1 MPQPACIP
9 RAVFGV
15 PVDHVAADQDDVADE
30 ACLRADR
37 PRLLSCVAALPAEP
51 KAVLV
56 RHFGLFNTRP
66 RGLREIAAEL
76 SMSVD
81 TAHRRERQALELLR
95 EWF

>member
-9 RAVFGV
+9 QAVFGV
-15 PVDHVAADQDDVADE
+15 PVDHVAADQDDVADV

-37 PRLLSCVAALPAEP
+37 PRLLACVAALPAEP
-51 KAVLV
+51 KAVLI
-56 RHFGLFNTRP
+56 RHFGLGTRP

-76 SMSVD
+76 GMSVD

-95 EWF
+95 QWF